1 MNLIN
6 KNSYVQLLH
15 CKFKIMKYI
24 FFLIILIVFISK
36 CKNKNDREKPENN
49 SFKTICINPTNK
61 ESIRLSKVF
70 SSLSYV
76 KLSSKESH
84 IVGIIKKL
92 VIFENKIF
100 ILDNNNKIFIFDHT
114 GNFIN
119 KIDEHGRGTEEY
131 EVIYDFNIDRY
142 DRQIKF
148 TAVLLNKML
157 CFDLDGNF
165 VRERRIT
172 NVIYRT
178 KVLIGKD
185 YYIIW
190 ANNTS
195 NNETGINVNNDII
208 FVTKKW
214 DYISSLL
221 PIKKWEQDF
230 KFDTPNAFSV
240 YDEKISFLKPLNDTI
255 YYIKPDSITPRF
267 IVDFGKYKIP
277 KDLFENVTNKTYYE
291 KIQIQRKFIK
301 KVTDGNFAY
310 FVKNFRENEHSIFFM
325 FSYNMK
331 QMNTFYSKLTEGI
344 FITKNLFND
353 IDHGIYTP
361 PIAATDSE
369 FISIIEPA
377 DLIEHYKTIKN
388 KYPKDE
394 LKTIKQLVDSI
405 TEFDNPIL
413 VFAKTKPF

>member
-240 YDEKISFLKPLNDTI
+240 YDEKISFLKPLN
-255 YYIKPDSITPRF
+255 K
-267 IVDFGKYKIP
+267 
-277 KDLFENVTNKTYYE
+277 
-291 KIQIQRKFIK
+291 
-301 KVTDGNFAY
+301 
-310 FVKNFRENEHSIFFM
+310 
-325 FSYNMK
+325 
-331 QMNTFYSKLTEGI
+331 
-344 FITKNLFND
+344 
-353 IDHGIYTP
+353 
-361 PIAATDSE
+361 
-369 FISIIEPA
+369 
-377 DLIEHYKTIKN
+377 
-388 KYPKDE
+388 
-394 LKTIKQLVDSI
+394 
-405 TEFDNPIL
+405 
-413 VFAKTKPF
+413 